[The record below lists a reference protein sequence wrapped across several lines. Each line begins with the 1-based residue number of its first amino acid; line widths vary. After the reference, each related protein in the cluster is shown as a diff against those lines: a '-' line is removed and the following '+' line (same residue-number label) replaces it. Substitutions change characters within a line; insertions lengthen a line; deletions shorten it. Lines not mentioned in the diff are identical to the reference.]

1 MIIWNL
7 LVGKCFLY
15 VNEPTIKVG
24 KKAVVM
30 AAMIVLYRALLDE
43 SIIRMPLAGD
53 NLNRDLK

>member
-1 MIIWNL
+1 M
-7 LVGKCFLY
+7 
-15 VNEPTIKVG
+15 G

-30 AAMIVLYRALLDE
+30 AAMIVLYSALLDE